1 MFKWELEQIL
11 LKAQPAI
18 DASAKTALLTRQF
31 MQGLPKQMKIKLVEY
46 DAVPDLPKMLSFVQ
60 RYRAVKDYTSDSYNF
75 ASATTTDESNEC
87 GTSQSSKLTRL
98 VALVFNMAAKQ
109 QQMEEKINHVESEQ
123 VQQAR
128 RFQPAQDT
136 RRP

>member
-31 MQGLPKQMKIKLVEY
+31 MQGLCKMKIKLVEY

>member
-1 MFKWELEQIL
+1 M
-11 LKAQPAI
+11 
-18 DASAKTALLTRQF
+18 
-31 MQGLPKQMKIKLVEY
+31 EY

-87 GTSQSSKLTRL
+87 GTSQSSKLTCL
-98 VALVFNMAAKQ
+98 VALVFNIAAKQ
-109 QQMEEKINHVESEQ
+109 QQMEEKINHVESQQ

-136 RRP
+136 RHP